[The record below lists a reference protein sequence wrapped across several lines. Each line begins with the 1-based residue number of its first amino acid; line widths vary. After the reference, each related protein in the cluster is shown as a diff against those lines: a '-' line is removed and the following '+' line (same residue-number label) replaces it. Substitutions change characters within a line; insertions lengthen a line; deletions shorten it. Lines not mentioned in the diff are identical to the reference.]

1 MAWTP
6 HDLPHLVSR
15 FGAATAARTRLMQ
28 QAFTTG
34 HAGRTLTLPPPSFHQ
49 AGVRESMITGLVT
62 GCPLYWM
69 DAEVCALLRT
79 TAPGLPAWSPEE
91 LLPAPHG
98 IIAFENEVVTYPDPD
113 GGRVRELTVD
123 AVGWQIHD
131 GQVTVHALSLRRGA
145 RTPHD
150 AALYDSLAG
159 ALRRYAPHVTVP
171 PEQELSSPLTDVLNF
186 TVGVPDTVNA
196 DGSVSVPPGSL
207 GWSRKSTGP
216 EALEAL
222 EATALTVHCDLHARL
237 LRVLGATWALLRQRD
252 VLAPGEPVHTH
263 VRVPVGT
270 SAAEPAE
277 RAERAMQTE
286 SRHRPRRSATTRQ
299 QVQVRV
305 YRLSPSLREYSGG
318 PGHGPAV
325 RRWWVRG
332 HWRRQPWGRRQ
343 SRRKLVYILP
353 HTAGARGV
361 QVDGDGP
368 DDRPSVTVV
377 KL

>member
-1 MAWTP
+1 M
-6 HDLPHLVSR
+6 
-15 FGAATAARTRLMQ
+15 
-28 QAFTTG
+28 
-34 HAGRTLTLPPPSFHQ
+34 
-49 AGVRESMITGLVT
+49 
-62 GCPLYWM
+62 
-69 DAEVCALLRT
+69 
-79 TAPGLPAWSPEE
+79 
-91 LLPAPHG
+91 
-98 IIAFENEVVTYPDPD
+98 TYPDPD

-123 AVGWQIHD
+123 AVG
-131 GQVTVHALSLRRGA
+131 
-145 RTPHD
+145 
-150 AALYDSLAG
+150 
-159 ALRRYAPHVTVP
+159 
-171 PEQELSSPLTDVLNF
+171 
-186 TVGVPDTVNA
+186 
-196 DGSVSVPPGSL
+196 SVSVPPGSL

-216 EALEAL
+216 EAL

-277 RAERAMQTE
+277 RAECAMQTE

-299 QVQVRV
+299 QVQARV
-305 YRLSPSLREYSGG
+305 YRLSPSLGEYSGG
-318 PGHGPAV
+318 PGHGAAV